1 LATTDVFDVAVIG
14 SGPGGYVAA
23 IRAGQLGLKTA
34 VIEKDSQL
42 GGTCLLRGCIPT
54 KAFLHSADLLD
65 EIRHS
70 QVHGIV
76 SADPRVDMNQ
86 VLARKTKV
94 VNQLATGVKG
104 LLRKNKVQV
113 FQGRGTLTGKDSI
126 SLVAEGKETASVR
139 ARHIVLATGSEVR
152 EIPSLKTDEKVIINS
167 DHILNM
173 AEIPATMLVIGA
185 GAVGVE
191 FASIFLRFG
200 TKVTLV
206 EMLDRLVP
214 IEDAE
219 ISRELERLFKKQGL
233 DCRPG
238 TSVTQLDVKNGKAE
252 VTLKD
257 KEGKESKATF
267 DKVLVAVGR
276 KPNTAGNGF
285 SESGVKMTKETVD
298 VDAHFKTSV
307 PNIYAIGDIIRGPML
322 AHAASH
328 EGLHVMHEIA
338 GKPLEEPMLFT
349 HVPNAT
355 YCYPEVASIGLT
367 EAQAKEKGHDVV
379 ISKFPFVGIGKALI
393 LNQTDGFVKIVS
405 EKKYHEV
412 LGVHII
418 GPRAT
423 ELISPASVAMAH
435 EATAES
441 LANAIQAHPTVSE
454 AIGEAAHGVYGM
466 AIHY

>member
-1 LATTDVFDVAVIG
+1 MATSEQFDVAVLG

-34 VIEKDSQL
+34 IIERDSVF
-42 GGTCLLRGCIPT
+42 GGTCLHRGCIPT
-54 KAFLHSADLLD
+54 KAFLHSADLID
-65 EIRHS
+65 EIRHAS
-70 QVHGIV
+70 THGIV
-76 SADPRVDMNQ
+76 AADPRVDMKT

-94 VNQLATGVKG
+94 VSQLAGGVKG
-104 LLRKNKVQV
+104 LLRKNKVTT
-113 FQGRGTLTGKDSI
+113 FNGKGTLAGKDSI
-126 SLVAEGKETASVR
+126 AVTAEGKETATVR
-139 ARHIVLATGSEVR
+139 AKHIVLATGSEVR
-152 EIPSLKTDEKVIINS
+152 AIPSLKTDGKVVLNS
-167 DHILNM
+167 DHILNL
-173 AEIPATMLVIGA
+173 AEVPATMLVIGA

-219 ISRELERLFKKQGL
+219 VSRELERLFKKQGM

-238 TSVTQLDVKNGKAE
+238 TSVTQLEVKNGKAE
-252 VTLKD
+252 VVLKD
-257 KEGKESKATF
+257 KEGKETRATY

-276 KPNTAGNGF
+276 QPNTQGNGF
-285 SESGVKMTKETVD
+285 AENGVKMTKETVD

-307 PNIYAIGDIIRGPML
+307 PNIFAIGDIIKGPWL

-328 EGLHVMHEIA
+328 EGIHVMHEIA
-338 GKPLEEPMLFT
+338 GKPLEETMSFLK
-349 HVPNAT
+349 VPNAT

-367 EAQAKEKGHDVV
+367 EAQAKEKGYDVV
-379 ISKFPFVGIGKALI
+379 VSKFPFVGIGKALI
-393 LNQTDGFVKIVS
+393 LDQTDGFVKIVS

-418 GPRAT
+418 GPKAT

-441 LANAIQAHPTVSE
+441 LAHAVQAHPTLAES
-454 AIGEAAHGVYGM
+454 IGEAAHGVYGM